1 LDRRVIRACKE
12 RKVFRVSSETLAH
25 KDHKVFRVQRELKVR
40 KDIRV

>member
-1 LDRRVIRACKE
+1 LARRVIRECRE

-25 KDHKVFRVQRELKVR
+25 KVLKVFRVQPELKVR